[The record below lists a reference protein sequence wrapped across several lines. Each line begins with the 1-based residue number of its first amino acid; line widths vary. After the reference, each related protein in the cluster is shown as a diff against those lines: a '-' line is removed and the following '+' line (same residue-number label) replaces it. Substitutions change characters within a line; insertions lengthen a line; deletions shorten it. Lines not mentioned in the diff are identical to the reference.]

1 MRVLFDVLRDGLG
14 SINTAADRMAL
25 AQQQLATG
33 RRLLSL
39 GTDPLAA
46 RQAVGE
52 HATLGT
58 LDAYTRTTS
67 AATARLATT
76 DSVLNGYIDKL
87 SAAMVSG
94 TAARGPSVDPAALA
108 ALAADVRN
116 LRDGLVSDLNTT
128 FDGRYLFSGTNV
140 DTAAYAQVAGV
151 WTYQGN
157 SDTVE
162 VEVQSGR
169 RVSVSF
175 DGQSIA
181 QGSDPVDVLTALDQL
196 AAEIQLG
203 DNSAIGVSLGALD
216 RAFNRALRAQG
227 ALGADE
233 RVAYD
238 ATARVADLRRAGEIR
253 RSHLEDANMAE
264 VVTNLAQAETAY
276 QAAISAVSRNE
287 RQTLLDFLR

>member
-14 SINTAADRMAL
+14 SIQTAADRMAL
-25 AQQQLATG
+25 AQHQLATG
-33 RRLLSL
+33 RRLLSV

-46 RQAVGE
+46 RQAVSE

-67 AATARLATT
+67 AATARLSTA

-87 SAAMVSG
+87 SAAIVSG
-94 TAARGPSVDPAALA
+94 TAARGPSVDADARA

-116 LRDGLVSDLNTT
+116 LRDGLLSDLNTT
-128 FDGRYLFSGTNV
+128 FDGKYLFSGTNV
-140 DTAAYAQVAGV
+140 GAPAYALVAGT

-157 SDTVE
+157 ADTVE
-162 VEVQSGR
+162 VEVQAGR
-169 RVSVSF
+169 QVSVSF
-175 DGQSIA
+175 DGQAIA
-181 QGSDPVDVLTALDQL
+181 QGSDSADVFTGLDQL
-196 AAEIQLG
+196 AAAIEAG
-203 DNSAIGVSLGALD
+203 DNDAIGVSLDALD

-227 ALGADE
+227 SLGADE

-238 ATARVADLRRAGEIR
+238 AGARVADLRRAAEVR
-253 RSHLEDANMAE
+253 RSNLEDANMAE
-264 VVTNLAQAETAY
+264 VVTNLSQAETAY

-287 RQTLLDFLR
+287 RLTLLDFLR